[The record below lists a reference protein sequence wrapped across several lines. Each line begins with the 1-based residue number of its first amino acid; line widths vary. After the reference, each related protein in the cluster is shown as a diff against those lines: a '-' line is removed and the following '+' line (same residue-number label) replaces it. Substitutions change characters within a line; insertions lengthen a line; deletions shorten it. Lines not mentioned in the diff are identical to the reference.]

1 MRRTLFALL
10 FSAGCIAGSPAVQRD
25 DRLYRALAQQERWTQ
40 DALAQRPT
48 AEQLD
53 AIRNSDYAAVGRGR
67 AELKRLLQAADR
79 GTWIRDTTAELMRD
93 DNDPRLVQQFERG
106 GRLRADALGAADELA
121 GALAEAKGGLT
132 LGDLRPGFEALR
144 KAQASEDRLSRMP
157 VPKGAPRPQPA
168 PLPIPR
174 PFITPAARVV
184 SHNPELTREL
194 DRLAGGRR
202 GEDPRAARGR
212 GPRQAGAEAAG
223 AAARGGECAGAG
235 AGGEGSRGAQ
245 HHPDHRQRRR
255 LADRAQ
261 VPALDHAARGRALR
275 PRLRRRRVPGG
286 SAGQAGAQGSAAAA
300 LSAENRRRSPGAGSG

>member
-1 MRRTLFALL
+1 MRRIFLALL
-10 FSAGCIAGSPAVQRD
+10 FSAGCIAGSPAAQRD
-25 DRLYRALAQQERWTQ
+25 DRVYRALSQQERWTQ

-93 DNDPRLVQQFERG
+93 DNDPRLAQQFERG

-132 LGDLRPGFEALR
+132 IGDLRPGFEALR
-144 KAQASEDRLSRMP
+144 KAQASEDRLVRMP
-157 VPKGAPRPQPA
+157 VQKGLRLQPA

-174 PFITPAARVV
+174 PFISPAARVV

-194 DRLAGGRR
+194 DRLPA
-202 GEDPRAARGR
+202 DDAAKIRAQLAETDRGR
-212 GPRQAGAEAAG
+212 QEQKPKEPPAAVDNAPVPAPEGEREAEAPSTTLTIAND
-223 AAARGGECAGAG
+223 AASLIARKAPRSITLREDGLFALAYDDAEYLVDPQGKLVRKEA
-235 AGGEGSRGAQ
+235 
-245 HHPDHRQRRR
+245 PPPPQR
-255 LADRAQ
+255 
-261 VPALDHAARGRALR
+261 
-275 PRLRRRRVPGG
+275 
-286 SAGQAGAQGSAAAA
+286 
-300 LSAENRRRSPGAGSG
+300 

>member
-1 MRRTLFALL
+1 MRRIFLALI

-40 DALAQRPT
+40 DALARRPT

-93 DNDPRLVQQFERG
+93 DNDPRLLQQFERG

-132 LGDLRPGFEALR
+132 IGDLRPGFEALR
-144 KAQASEDRLSRMP
+144 KAQASEDRLSRAP
-157 VPKGAPRPQPA
+157 VQKGLRLQPA

-194 DRLAGGRR
+194 DRLPADDAAKIRAQIAGL
-202 GEDPRAARGR
+202 DRGR
-212 GPRQAGAEAAG
+212 QEQKPKEPPAEVDNAPVPAPEGEREAEAPSTTLTIAND
-223 AAARGGECAGAG
+223 AASLIARKAPRSITLREDGLFALAYDDAEYLVDPQGKLVRKEA
-235 AGGEGSRGAQ
+235 
-245 HHPDHRQRRR
+245 PPPPQR
-255 LADRAQ
+255 
-261 VPALDHAARGRALR
+261 
-275 PRLRRRRVPGG
+275 
-286 SAGQAGAQGSAAAA
+286 
-300 LSAENRRRSPGAGSG
+300 

>member
-1 MRRTLFALL
+1 MRRIFLALI

-40 DALAQRPT
+40 DALAQRPS

-93 DNDPRLVQQFERG
+93 DNDPRLAQQFERG

-132 LGDLRPGFEALR
+132 IGDLRPGFEALR

-157 VPKGAPRPQPA
+157 AQKGLRLPPS

-174 PFITPAARVV
+174 PFISPAARVV
-184 SHNPELTREL
+184 SRNPELTREL
-194 DRLAGGRR
+194 DRLPSDDAAKIRAQLADLDR
-202 GEDPRAARGR
+202 GKQEQKPREPQAAADNAPVPAPEGEKE
-212 GPRQAGAEAAG
+212 AEAPSTTLTIAND
-223 AAARGGECAGAG
+223 AASLIARKAPRSITLREDGLFALAYDDAEYLVDPQGKLVRKEA
-235 AGGEGSRGAQ
+235 
-245 HHPDHRQRRR
+245 PPPPQR
-255 LADRAQ
+255 
-261 VPALDHAARGRALR
+261 
-275 PRLRRRRVPGG
+275 
-286 SAGQAGAQGSAAAA
+286 
-300 LSAENRRRSPGAGSG
+300 

>member
-1 MRRTLFALL
+1 MRRIFLALI

-40 DALAQRPT
+40 DALARRLT

-93 DNDPRLVQQFERG
+93 DNDPRLLQQFERG

-132 LGDLRPGFEALR
+132 IGDLRPGFEALR
-144 KAQASEDRLSRMP
+144 KAQASEDRLARTP
-157 VPKGAPRPQPA
+157 VQKGLRLQPA

-174 PFITPAARVV
+174 PFIAPAARVV

-194 DRLAGGRR
+194 DRLPA
-202 GEDPRAARGR
+202 DDAAKIRAQISGLDRGR
-212 GPRQAGAEAAG
+212 QEQKPKEPPAEVDNAPVPAPEGEREAEAPSTTLTIAND
-223 AAARGGECAGAG
+223 AASLIARKAPRSITLREDGLFALAYDDAEYLVDPQGKLVRKEA
-235 AGGEGSRGAQ
+235 
-245 HHPDHRQRRR
+245 PPPPQR
-255 LADRAQ
+255 
-261 VPALDHAARGRALR
+261 
-275 PRLRRRRVPGG
+275 
-286 SAGQAGAQGSAAAA
+286 
-300 LSAENRRRSPGAGSG
+300 